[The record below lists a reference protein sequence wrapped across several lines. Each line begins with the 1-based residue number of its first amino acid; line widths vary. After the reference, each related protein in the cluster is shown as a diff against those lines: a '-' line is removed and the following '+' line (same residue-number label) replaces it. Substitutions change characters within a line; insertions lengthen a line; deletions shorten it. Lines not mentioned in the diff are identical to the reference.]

1 MLDMKSFNLKNFNLD
16 SLDNNKLLAG
26 VSLVMLNIGSKYLIL
41 DISDSTKELLQLSII
56 RRLTL
61 FCIFYL
67 GTRNFKMSVLLTA
80 GFVIISAGLFNENSK
95 FCILSNKTDKKK
107 KEKKKPVTMEEY
119 KSALEVVN
127 NYNNL

>member
-1 MLDMKSFNLKNFNLD
+1 MLDMKSFNSTNFNLN

-26 VSLVMLNIGSKYLIL
+26 ISIVMLNIGSRYLVL

-56 RRLTL
+56 RRVTL

-67 GTRNFKMSVLLTA
+67 GTRSFKMSILLTA
-80 GFVIISAGLFNENSK
+80 GFIVISAGLFNEKSM
-95 FCILSNKTDKKK
+95 FCILPNKISKNK
-107 KEKKKPVTMEEY
+107 KEKKKPVTMEQY

-127 NYNNL
+127 DYNNF